1 MPYREL
7 SMIEVREVL
16 RQYVGGAGLRAIARG
31 TGLDRKTAAK
41 YIAAGSGCGLRPG
54 GAPPTDDQVAMVP
67 SGATAAAPSWQERDD
82 RSGVQGPFQRL
93 QRDQSEDVDGQVGAD
108 GRPDPLAPDGQGAE
122 RDPRRRRL

>member
-16 RQYVGGAGLRAIARG
+16 RRYVGGAGLRAIARG

-54 GAPPTDDQVAMVP
+54 GAPPTDDQIATVLAHLQGPMPGRPGTTHEVLRPHPVRCLSKRNRPPGFFP
-67 SGATAAAPSWQERDD
+67 SGATAVA
-82 RSGVQGPFQRL
+82 
-93 QRDQSEDVDGQVGAD
+93 
-108 GRPDPLAPDGQGAE
+108 PLAGC
-122 RDPRRRRL
+122 